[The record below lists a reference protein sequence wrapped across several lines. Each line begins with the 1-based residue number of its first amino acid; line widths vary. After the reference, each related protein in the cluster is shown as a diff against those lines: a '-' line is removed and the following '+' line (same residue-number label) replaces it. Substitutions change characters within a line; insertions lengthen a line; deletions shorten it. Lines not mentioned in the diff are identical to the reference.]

1 MSDLVKQLQLSF
13 KKNERYTREEITNRL
28 MEINEG
34 GIPLPQQNATAF
46 TYNRVN
52 VGQGAFIPLFEWVGQ
67 SEYIFLDENHPYSGE
82 LIHNAQGI
90 GPRVVGIW
98 EKGCLKWLD
107 DDVYD
112 FDSWKSSL
120 NMDRN

>member
-34 GIPLPQQNATAF
+34 GIPLPQQNATAY

-67 SEYIFLDENHPYSGE
+67 SEYHPYSGE

-90 GPRVVGIW
+90 GPRVV
-98 EKGCLKWLD
+98 
-107 DDVYD
+107 
-112 FDSWKSSL
+112 
-120 NMDRN
+120 